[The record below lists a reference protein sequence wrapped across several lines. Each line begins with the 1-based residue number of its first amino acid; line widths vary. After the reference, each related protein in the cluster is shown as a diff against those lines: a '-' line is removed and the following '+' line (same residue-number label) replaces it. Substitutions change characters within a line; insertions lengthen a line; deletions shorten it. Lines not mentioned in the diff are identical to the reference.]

1 MPCVTQGNKIKVEVY
16 MTQKYMF
23 VRVHYDK
30 RVASLEPLGLEYLM
44 ACVKAE
50 NREGFIY
57 DESIESPVGRKSRLI
72 RKVDGN
78 QVTIVGFSVM
88 SNTAWYVLDLI
99 KYLRKK
105 RPNIKIMVGGPEVVI
120 NHEDFLL
127 DEIDYVSYDNGLDSF
142 RLAIRNDF
150 DVETLKNCSGF
161 SFRVNGEWVQNLK
174 GEPISDY
181 GILPDRSHFY
191 NNRSKFKVLA
201 KGCFSMMK
209 TAFSCPQN
217 CKFCISR
224 QFNSC
229 AYRERDIDDV
239 IDEIVNLDN
248 DKIFIIDD
256 DFLVNKDRVKYF
268 CEKLLELNQHK
279 TIMIFSRAD
288 SIVRCED
295 IMPLIY
301 KAGIRDMLVG
311 LEAVEDTTLEKYN
324 KNSSVTINKKAVQIL
339 RDFNMVCVGLF
350 VINYDFKHKDFMN
363 INKFIR
369 DEKLIWVLFSILI
382 PFKGTPVYDENKDK
396 LYHYKYRR
404 TGGTSVLMKPS
415 NMSMLLFKLEFH
427 FLYYVNYPRIYWA
440 GLTHTFN
447 KRYRNNSD
455 METVNTN

>member
-1 MPCVTQGNKIKVEVY
+1 MSCVTQDIEIKVEFY

-209 TAFSCPQN
+209 TAFSMPFRLN
-217 CKFCISR
+217 AA
-224 QFNSC
+224 SC
-229 AYRERDIDDV
+229 G
-239 IDEIVNLDN
+239 
-248 DKIFIIDD
+248 
-256 DFLVNKDRVKYF
+256 
-268 CEKLLELNQHK
+268 
-279 TIMIFSRAD
+279 
-288 SIVRCED
+288 
-295 IMPLIY
+295 LIGQ
-301 KAGIRDMLVG
+301 AIRLS
-311 LEAVEDTTLEKYN
+311 AV
-324 KNSSVTINKKAVQIL
+324 
-339 RDFNMVCVGLF
+339 
-350 VINYDFKHKDFMN
+350 
-363 INKFIR
+363 
-369 DEKLIWVLFSILI
+369 
-382 PFKGTPVYDENKDK
+382 P
-396 LYHYKYRR
+396 
-404 TGGTSVLMKPS
+404 
-415 NMSMLLFKLEFH
+415 
-427 FLYYVNYPRIYWA
+427 
-440 GLTHTFN
+440 
-447 KRYRNNSD
+447 
-455 METVNTN
+455 